1 MNVESE
7 LDMMYIDERVKME
20 RKGKRKI
27 FQVRKGGR

>member
-20 RKGKRKI
+20 RKEKRKI